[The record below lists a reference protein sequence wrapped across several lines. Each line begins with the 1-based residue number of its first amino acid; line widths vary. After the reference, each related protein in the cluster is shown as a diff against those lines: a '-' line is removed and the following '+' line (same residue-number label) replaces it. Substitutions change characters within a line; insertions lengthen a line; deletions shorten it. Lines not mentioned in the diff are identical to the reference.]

1 MTTKSMI
8 IVFCIKYFFFKKE
21 KQTMTNS
28 WDLISKSILLITKG
42 QVIFFG
48 FNLKKKIINKKR

>member
-1 MTTKSMI
+1 MI
-8 IVFCIKYFFFKKE
+8 IVFCIKYFFFKK

-48 FNLKKKIINKKR
+48 FNLKKKIINNKR

>member
-8 IVFCIKYFFFKKE
+8 IVFCIKYFFLKKE

-48 FNLKKKIINKKR
+48 FNLKKKDY